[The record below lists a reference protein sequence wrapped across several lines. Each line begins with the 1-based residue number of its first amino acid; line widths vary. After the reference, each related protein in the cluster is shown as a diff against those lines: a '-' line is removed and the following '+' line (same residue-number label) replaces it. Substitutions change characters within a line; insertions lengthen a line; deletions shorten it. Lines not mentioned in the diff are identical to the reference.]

1 MASSSTATRKSQ
13 WSSFQRFCDGHSLVS
28 LPCTEHTVCL
38 FIAELSQRHLEYNT
52 VVNYIHS
59 ITSLHHRHDHLG
71 PDLQHFSIREALAGL
86 QRSRREL
93 PYQKQAITLHHLHCI
108 HRELRGLPRGRRA
121 VFWAACLTA
130 FNSLLRSAN
139 LFPQPAQPDKA
150 IRRMDVT
157 RTALG
162 LELTIRVL
170 KTNRFSGEELKI
182 PLHRLPIQN
191 YLPRSSNRK
200 TSSSRLPATFSSLQ
214 PHGERK
220 DPPSISA
227 SVCLGPPVL
236 FGIEQGIRLLLHTFL
251 PQRWHNLCY
260 RQWCRHQCC
269 ESTRKLAQRLLQPVR
284 RQQASPEKHLHGH
297 CRSVRCGSTKVI
309 MALSSVLLHPPSWS
323 LGSGLTSPHSLAA

>member
-108 HRELRGLPRGRRA
+108 HRELRGLPRERRA

-191 YLPRSSNRK
+191 YLCPVRAIERLLAQDFPPLSPLFSHTESGKTLHLSARQFVSDLRSCLASNKESASFSTHSFRRGG
-200 TSSSRLPATFSSLQ
+200 TTFAIDN
-214 PHGERK
+214 GV
-220 DPPSISA
+220 DISA
-227 SVCLGPPVL
+227 VKAQGNWRSDCYNRYVDNKPALKNTFTATVARSV
-236 FGIEQGIRLLLHTFL
+236 
-251 PQRWHNLCY
+251 
-260 RQWCRHQCC
+260 
-269 ESTRKLAQRLLQPVR
+269 AVR
-284 RQQASPEKHLHGH
+284 RK
-297 CRSVRCGSTKVI
+297 
-309 MALSSVLLHPPSWS
+309 
-323 LGSGLTSPHSLAA
+323 